1 MLNHSETNNILL
13 ISPNLE
19 EEHLLS
25 ISSEDHY
32 FEINDFEKEDI
43 FFGYNE
49 KWEEENKHIDN
60 NQFVPF
66 QNIPEVN
73 NLMLKA
79 EQSVKTL
86 STSTAYKHKNT
97 KIFNIKKVNLRRK
110 IKRNINS
117 KRRSKHTREAYDNI
131 ISNIK
136 NRIINNVRVYIN
148 NFIKKTKN
156 TELNRIN
163 LKNINKLNIPISSK
177 KNKLELL
184 DMSLR
189 NIFSQKISPKYKEL
203 AKKYSNYENYNK
215 IFINRIYNKKEKDL
229 INILD
234 KTFREI
240 IEIYNGKRER
250 DEIFKDFITL
260 ENDIVNFEGKEKRS
274 YIDNYKYV
282 AENFVEIIE
291 KIDERSSKKL
301 TK

>member
-1 MLNHSETNNILL
+1 MLNHPETSTILL
-13 ISPNLE
+13 INHNME

-25 ISSEDHY
+25 SEDH
-32 FEINDFEKEDI
+32 FFGINNNENEDI

-49 KWEEENKHIDN
+49 KWEEENKIYIDN
-60 NQFVPF
+60 NQFVPL

-73 NLMLKA
+73 NLMLKG
-79 EQSVKTL
+79 EQSIKTL
-86 STSTAYKHKNT
+86 PTSAAYKYRNT
-97 KIFNIKKVNLRRK
+97 KIFNIKKVNLGRK
-110 IKRNINS
+110 RKRNINS
-117 KRRSKHTREAYDNI
+117 KGRSKHTREAYDNI

-148 NFIKKTKN
+148 NLIKKTEN
-156 TELNRIN
+156 NELNRIN

-177 KNKLELL
+177 RNKLELL
-184 DMSLR
+184 NMSLKD
-189 NIFSQKISPKYKEL
+189 IFSQKISSKYKKL

-240 IEIYNGKRER
+240 IEIYNGKKERE
-250 DEIFKDFITL
+250 ELFKDFITL
-260 ENDIVNFEGKEKRS
+260 ENDIINLEGKEKRS

-291 KIDERSSKKL
+291 KIDERSSKKI

>member
-1 MLNHSETNNILL
+1 MLNHSETSNILL

-19 EEHLLS
+19 EENLLS
-25 ISSEDHY
+25 ISSEDHF

-60 NQFVPF
+60 NQFVSF

-110 IKRNINS
+110 IKRDINS

>member
-1 MLNHSETNNILL
+1 MLNHSETSNILL

-19 EEHLLS
+19 EENLLS

-86 STSTAYKHKNT
+86 STSAAYKHKNT

-110 IKRNINS
+110 IKRDINS

-189 NIFSQKISPKYKEL
+189 NIFSQKISPKYKKL

>member
-1 MLNHSETNNILL
+1 MLNHPETSNILL
-13 ISPNLE
+13 INPNME

-25 ISSEDHY
+25 ISSEDH
-32 FEINDFEKEDI
+32 FLEINDYGKEHI
-43 FFGYNE
+43 FFDYNE

-60 NQFVPF
+60 NQFVPL

-73 NLMLKA
+73 NLMLKG
-79 EQSVKTL
+79 EQSIKTL
-86 STSTAYKHKNT
+86 PTSEAYKYRST
-97 KIFNIKKVNLRRK
+97 KIFNIKKVNLCRK
-110 IKRNINS
+110 RKRDINS
-117 KRRSKHTREAYDNI
+117 KGRAKHTREAYDNI

-148 NFIKKTKN
+148 NLIKKTEN
-156 TELNRIN
+156 NELNRIN

-189 NIFSQKISPKYKEL
+189 NIFSQKISPKYKKL

-240 IEIYNGKRER
+240 IEIYNGKKERE
-250 DEIFKDFITL
+250 ELFKDFITL
-260 ENDIVNFEGKEKRS
+260 ENDIINLEGKEKRS

-291 KIDERSSKKL
+291 KIDERSSKKI